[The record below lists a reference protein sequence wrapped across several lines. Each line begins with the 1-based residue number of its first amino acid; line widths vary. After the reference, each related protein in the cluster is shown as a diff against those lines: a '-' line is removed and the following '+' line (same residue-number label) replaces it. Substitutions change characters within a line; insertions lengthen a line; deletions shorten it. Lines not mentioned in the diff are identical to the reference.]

1 MTILVIL
8 MFSKVSYLSG
18 LGTYYAVYL
27 QDHFSLTTQQAQMGL
42 FVFLL
47 ANAAG
52 TFLGGPIGDRYGRKF
67 VIWGSILGAVPFA
80 LAMPYL
86 GLTGTIVCTVFI
98 GLILSSAFSAI
109 VVYAQELSPGN
120 VGLIAGL
127 FFGLSFGLGGLA
139 AAVLGWI
146 ADLTSLHLVYQFTA
160 FLPLVGLL
168 TVFLPNIRSKPL

>member
-1 MTILVIL
+1 
-8 MFSKVSYLSG
+8 
-18 LGTYYAVYL
+18 
-27 QDHFSLTTQQAQMGL
+27 
-42 FVFLL
+42 
-47 ANAAG
+47 
-52 TFLGGPIGDRYGRKF
+52 
-67 VIWGSILGAVPFA
+67 VIWASILGAVPFA

-127 FFGLSFGLGGLA
+127 FFGLSFGLGGIA

-160 FLPLVGLL
+160 FLPCVGLL